1 MSTPL
6 WHHYVPQMYL
16 RAWLDPA
23 EAKKGQHVLWV
34 YKQGLHPKRKGT
46 KAVGAETAFYLSET
60 AGAENATEPQ
70 IGKIETVAA
79 AHLAKL
85 RSGDIDLSDQERA
98 EFATFMGIT
107 KFRTKFARELMNA
120 TAIEILRQGFEK
132 TLREGR
138 VPKIVADFEKE
149 RGKKFDIPIEKVE
162 AAAQKIA
169 DGTTRLTQES
179 KGWSI
184 RSAFERGEILGDVLG
199 QIPWGLLEAP
209 ANEAFITS
217 DNPIHI
223 ADPPAKG
230 SGPKG
235 YRNTTAM
242 QFVFPISP
250 RYLLMGD
257 FVNRRDGKRRSTGT
271 RSPISM
277 CGISRRR
284 TNRSTRRSKRRS
296 FRPYWTRLSRHG
308 HR

>member
-1 MSTPL
+1 
-6 WHHYVPQMYL
+6 MYL

-46 KAVGAETAFYLSET
+46 KAVGAETAFYLRET

-179 KGWSI
+179 KGWS
-184 RSAFERGEILGDVLG
+184 
-199 QIPWGLLEAP
+199 
-209 ANEAFITS
+209 
-217 DNPIHI
+217 
-223 ADPPAKG
+223 
-230 SGPKG
+230 
-235 YRNTTAM
+235 
-242 QFVFPISP
+242 SP

-284 TNRSTRRSKRRS
+284 TNRSTRRSTRRS